1 MRASTCRTI
10 ATLATVTSILAVPY
24 ATQANGGHVHFG
36 TMDIPLVV
44 IYCVGGFVALVVL
57 FFFANWFRY
66 RRSQSR
72 GDLSQRS
79 ERSRR
84 EEEEEDVP

>member
-1 MRASTCRTI
+1 MRAFTCRTI
-10 ATLATVTSILAVPY
+10 ATLATVTTVSAVPD
-24 ATQANGGHVHFG
+24 AALANGGHLHFG
-36 TMDIPLVV
+36 TVDIPLVV

-72 GDLSQRS
+72 DDLSQGPM
-79 ERSRR
+79 RSRR
-84 EEEEEDVP
+84 EEEEEDVT

>member
-1 MRASTCRTI
+1 MRVFTYRTI
-10 ATLATVTSILAVPY
+10 AILATATSVLAAPY
-24 ATQANGGHVHFG
+24 AAQANGGHLHFG
-36 TMDIPLVV
+36 TVDIPLVV
-44 IYCVGGFVALVVL
+44 IYSVGGFVALVVV

-72 GDLSQRS
+72 GDLSEKS

-84 EEEEEDVP
+84 EEEEEDVT

>member
-1 MRASTCRTI
+1 MRAFTCRTI
-10 ATLATVTSILAVPY
+10 ATLATVTSFTASPD
-24 ATQANGGHVHFG
+24 AAQANGGHLHFG
-36 TMDIPLVV
+36 TVDIPLVV

-57 FFFANWFRY
+57 FFFANWFRFK
-66 RRSQSR
+66 RSQSR

-84 EEEEEDVP
+84 EEEEEDVK

>member
-1 MRASTCRTI
+1 
-10 ATLATVTSILAVPY
+10 
-24 ATQANGGHVHFG
+24 
-36 TMDIPLVV
+36 MDIPLVV

-72 GDLSQRS
+72 ALSQRS
-79 ERSRR
+79 ERLRR
-84 EEEEEDVP
+84 EEEEEDVT

>member
-1 MRASTCRTI
+1 MRAFTCRTI
-10 ATLATVTSILAVPY
+10 ATLGTVTSALAVPD
-24 ATQANGGHVHFG
+24 AAQANGGHVHFG

-57 FFFANWFRY
+57 FFFANWIRF

-72 GDLSQRS
+72 GDLSQGS

-84 EEEEEDVP
+84 EEEEEDVK

>member
-24 ATQANGGHVHFG
+24 AAQANGGHVHFG

-44 IYCVGGFVALVVL
+44 FYCVGGFVALVVL

-66 RRSQSR
+66 RRSQGR